1 MKIYED
7 NGDLPTF
14 NDGFSVKNWEHPEF
28 YDTIFPHDSTPHL
41 VFSKE
46 AVPLHPAGDTYI
58 QDITLTEGGL
68 WQVLDDE
75 EVFAYFELLRRI
87 SGSRGAIRTLEVSVS
102 DLNRLAKMA
111 EKNYQFP
118 ELVARAGRDVRLD
131 KLPASQVVADF
142 AGSDVVLQT
151 LHQNRSDEVKAALQ
165 FVAACHE
172 EKKVP
177 ILRLVDVP
185 RASLAQYLFPLVE
198 KCLKAA
204 QEADIPVRL
213 RLADVLGLWHP
224 HPQVALPRGLPRLLH
239 HLIHDLSYPGEWI
252 IVEPSNDSGMAASL
266 AQSAWLYGVD
276 AVAATLGGRGP
287 RAGLGAMEGL
297 LADMQGLRAD
307 APKVRLALLR
317 DLENLVTASGKVPRL
332 PRSTPHLGEQAHAPR
347 PSQLGEPLTSPFDA
361 TLVWG
366 VRQGRVLG
374 CRSTRQDV
382 ATWLKS
388 KLGAGTVVGPE
399 HPGIVRMGEWLASTG
414 QEQVDEVELLRQAR
428 RFLPGFFVMS
438 SS

>member
-1 MKIYED
+1 
-7 NGDLPTF
+7 
-14 NDGFSVKNWEHPEF
+14 
-28 YDTIFPHDSTPHL
+28 
-41 VFSKE
+41 
-46 AVPLHPAGDTYI
+46 
-58 QDITLTEGGL
+58 